1 MSTGKCM
8 ARQSM
13 QPALHNMHTKP
24 SLPGS
29 QNSTWIKIENTRS
42 GLAKV
47 QRSGQER
54 REPSLWRT
62 NNQAAGLPGTGR
74 PAAFPIIQ
82 ASGRASSLTT
92 CPAPLQGLTSRQ
104 SNRIHHRKNS
114 RPSTKLHF
122 HILQI
127 QLLQADFQSS
137 LLWGRS
143 DKNNFPHP
151 DSVFNTCHY
160 LNRLLG
166 PWVTYNTTT
175 PSPHTG
181 SSVNIVNQDYEGR
194 RK

>member
-1 MSTGKCM
+1 MLLLKLNVMSTGKCM

-13 QPALHNMHTKP
+13 QPALHHMHTKP

-74 PAAFPIIQ
+74 PAAFPIIR

-92 CPAPLQGLTSRQ
+92 FPRPLPPPLPPTQQGLTSRQ

-122 HILQI
+122 HICKFSCCRPILRAVYFEGEVIRTTCPI
-127 QLLQADFQSS
+127 QTQCSIL
-137 LLWGRS
+137 
-143 DKNNFPHP
+143 
-151 DSVFNTCHY
+151 V
-160 LNRLLG
+160 
-166 PWVTYNTTT
+166 
-175 PSPHTG
+175 
-181 SSVNIVNQDYEGR
+181 II
-194 RK
+194 